1 MSQLKLNFKK
11 PKSKKP
17 KSKKP
22 KSKKYK
28 SKKIQI
34 KHKNKGSKK
43 KQKVKQRNRT
53 ARLYGQGNAK
63 KRKKPSNL
71 KPIGKPGSSVPS
83 TTNIKRLNSLRYITK
98 QNRKNM
104 NGLAK
109 IMSKQNGDFANDAKN
124 YLLERKL
131 NT

>member
-1 MSQLKLNFKK
+1 MPRVKLNFKK

-63 KRKKPSNL
+63 KRRKPSNL
-71 KPIGKPGSSVPS
+71 RPLGKPGSSVPMTARIKKIES
-83 TTNIKRLNSLRYITK
+83 LSKITN
-98 QNRKNM
+98 QNQNNM
-104 NGLAK
+104 NRLAR

-124 YLLERKL
+124 YLFRRKL
-131 NT
+131 NI

>member
-1 MSQLKLNFKK
+1 MPQVKLNFKK
-11 PKSKKP
+11 HKSKKH
-17 KSKKP
+17 
-22 KSKKYK
+22 K
-28 SKKIQI
+28 SKKIQR
-34 KHKNKGSKK
+34 KHKGSKK
-43 KQKVKQRNRT
+43 NQKVKQRNRT

-63 KRKKPSNL
+63 KRRKPSNL

-83 TTNIKRLNSLRYITK
+83 TTNINKLNSLRYITK